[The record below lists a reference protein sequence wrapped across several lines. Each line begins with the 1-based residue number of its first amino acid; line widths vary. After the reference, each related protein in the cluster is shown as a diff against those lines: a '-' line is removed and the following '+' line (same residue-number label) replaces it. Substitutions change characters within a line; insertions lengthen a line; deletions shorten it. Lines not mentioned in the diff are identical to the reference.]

1 MNVVKVL
8 RACEKALLWNE
19 TVYLYKVTLSR
30 RHVTL
35 SQHSFYSRKPEK
47 IKIESKHNIL
57 VGIFE
62 KLDRQVDT
70 WEMEI
75 TTRMSSGG
83 KQSDSSIF

>member
-1 MNVVKVL
+1 MHEQNYQCVL
-8 RACEKALLWNE
+8 YLLCRDRQFRS
-19 TVYLYKVTLSR
+19 TVTLSH

-75 TTRMSSGG
+75 ITRMSSGG